1 MAEKVGSGR
10 GGRKWQRREEVAEEG
25 GSGRGGKTWQR
36 KKKVAEQRLWMNKS
50 KI

>member
-1 MAEKVGSGR
+1 MAEEGRSGR
-10 GGRKWQRREEVAEEG
+10 EGRKWQRREEVAEEG

-36 KKKVAEQRLWMNKS
+36 KEKVAEQRLWMNKS